1 MRILVLYISIA
12 VCSHVLF
19 PNVMKAFRLKFL
31 LDVYTKKYWEI
42 LNVTFV
48 SVQYEP
54 CAT

>member
-1 MRILVLYISIA
+1 
-12 VCSHVLF
+12 
-19 PNVMKAFRLKFL
+19 MKAFRLKFL

-54 CAT
+54 CATWSWERGIWIVFEKRPV